1 MIRRVKLFWRRAIQE
16 GVFEVLMNWI
26 RGVLV
31 AAVLVGCAGPEA
43 AQAPTRGE
51 ARVMELVKKV
61 GGNWDAL
68 SAEEKTEMTRDLGKG
83 IEQTAKVSFQA
94 RSSAGG
100 PPGMP
105 GQ

>member
-1 MIRRVKLFWRRAIQE
+1 M
-16 GVFEVLMNWI
+16 LMNWI

-31 AAVLVGCAGPEA
+31 AAVLVGCARPEA
-43 AQAPTRGE
+43 AQAPTGGE
-51 ARVMELVKKV
+51 ARVMELVKKA

-83 IEQTAKVSFQA
+83 NEQTAKVSFQA

-105 GQ
+105 EQ

>member
-1 MIRRVKLFWRRAIQE
+1 
-16 GVFEVLMNWI
+16 MNWV

-31 AAVLVGCAGPEA
+31 AAVLAGCAGPEA
-43 AQAPTRGE
+43 GQAPTGVE
-51 ARVMELVKKV
+51 ARVQELVKKA
-61 GGNWDAL
+61 GGNWDTL
-68 SAEEKTEMTRDLGKG
+68 SPEEKSEMTRDLGKG
-83 IEQTAKVSFQA
+83 NEQTAKVSFQA